1 MGTLKCDLHNYD
13 GINWTSKNGDLTSN
27 DIVADLVICFGSKN
41 ILERTDIYSQLKNR
55 FSCEQIAMCST
66 SGEIIDIQVQDDSL
80 VAISV
85 CFAKTKVI
93 SAEVDIRD
101 NVNSYE
107 AGLSLI
113 EKLPKQNLSYIF
125 IISDGNLVN
134 GSELVKGLNQAVDN
148 KILITGGLAGDGPNF
163 KSTLVGLNNN
173 PSEGKIIAI
182 GFYGQ
187 NLIVTHGSEGG
198 WDEFGL
204 QKTVT
209 QSVHNKLFQL
219 DGKNCLEIY
228 KNYLGN
234 EASNLP
240 SSALLF
246 PLSVIL
252 PGNTKPVVR
261 TILGISEEEQSMTF
275 AGDIPIGSKVKF
287 MKANFDSLISAV
299 SNAAQNTKIEDV
311 GVPDFS
317 LLISCV
323 GRKLVL
329 GSRIDEELEF
339 VNESYSGK
347 TPLIGFYSYGEI
359 SPLVNEFSCELHNQ
373 TMTIT
378 SFYEL

>member
-1 MGTLKCDLHNYD
+1 MRTKKCTLHNYD
-13 GINWTSKNGDLTSN
+13 GLIWTSNHDDLASN
-27 DIVADLVICFGSKN
+27 TVSADLVLCFGSKK
-41 ILERTDIYSQLKNR
+41 ILSRKDIYSQLSSR
-55 FSCEQIAMCST
+55 FLCNQIAMCTT
-66 SGEIIDIQVQDDSL
+66 SGEIFNTTVQDDSL
-80 VAISV
+80 VAVSIS
-85 CFAKTKVI
+85 FASTKVVSTEVNI
-93 SAEVDIRD
+93 SEYK
-101 NVNSYE
+101 NSYD
-107 AGLSLI
+107 AGLSLT
-113 EKLPKQNLSYIF
+113 ENLPKQHLKYVLVF
-125 IISDGNLVN
+125 SDGSLVN
-134 GSELVKGLNQAVDN
+134 GSELVKGLNQGVDN
-148 KILITGGLAGDGPNF
+148 KILITGGLAGDGSDF

-182 GFYGQ
+182 GFYGE
-187 NLIVTHGSEGG
+187 NLVVTHGSEGG

-209 QSVHNKLFQL
+209 HSVQNKLYQL
-219 DGKNCLEIY
+219 DGKSCLEIY

-234 EASNLP
+234 EASHLP

-299 SNAAQNTKIEDV
+299 SNAAQNTKIENV
-311 GVPDFS
+311 AVPDFS

-329 GSRIDEELEF
+329 GSRIDEELVSIDEI
-339 VNESYSGK
+339 YLGK

-359 SPLVNEFSCELHNQ
+359 SPLDKELSCELHNQ

>member
-1 MGTLKCDLHNYD
+1 M
-13 GINWTSKNGDLTSN
+13 
-27 DIVADLVICFGSKN
+27 
-41 ILERTDIYSQLKNR
+41 
-55 FSCEQIAMCST
+55 
-66 SGEIIDIQVQDDSL
+66 
-80 VAISV
+80 
-85 CFAKTKVI
+85 
-93 SAEVDIRD
+93 
-101 NVNSYE
+101 
-107 AGLSLI
+107 
-113 EKLPKQNLSYIF
+113 
-125 IISDGNLVN
+125 VN

-148 KILITGGLAGDGPNF
+148 KILITGGLAGDGSDF
-163 KSTLVGLNNN
+163 KSTVVGLNNN

-182 GFYGQ
+182 GFYGE
-187 NLIVTHGSEGG
+187 NLVVTHGSEGG

-209 QSVHNKLFQL
+209 QSVKNKLFQL

-299 SNAAQNTKIEDV
+299 SNAAQNTKIENV

-339 VNESYSGK
+339 VDESYSGK

-359 SPLVNEFSCELHNQ
+359 SPLVKVE
-373 TMTIT
+373 IA
-378 SFYEL
+378 